1 MLLELPEYFLL
12 TFHSCAHVR
21 DRITA
26 QLEYCCE
33 SHLMQCYKRPVLG
46 KDEVIVSPSVVAT
59 VPQLDH
65 VEDALTHLA
74 SNFVMVL
81 HPTTSTL
88 DDDKYQIDT
97 QTAQICTK
105 HKYNL
110 IDQPNVA
117 PLLFLPFQ

>member
-1 MLLELPEYFLL
+1 
-12 TFHSCAHVR
+12 
-21 DRITA
+21 
-26 QLEYCCE
+26 
-33 SHLMQCYKRPVLG
+33 MQCYKRPVLG

-97 QTAQICTK
+97 QIAQICTK

-117 PLLFLPFQ
+117 PLLFLPFK

>member
-21 DRITA
+21 DTITA

-33 SHLMQCYKRPVLG
+33 CHLMQCYKRPVLG

-88 DDDKYQIDT
+88 DDDNYQTD
-97 QTAQICTK
+97 CT
-105 HKYNL
+105 
-110 IDQPNVA
+110 DM
-117 PLLFLPFQ
+117 